1 MLTQVLAR
9 SGRRLRPS
17 LRPPA
22 STTGAAPRRWAAGG
36 PGRTGKAP
44 MDAGGSLSPKVGPTT
59 VDGGGVRLKST
70 LSAGAGGAVG
80 VGAAFAP
87 RRLWASYVSA
97 LQTSP
102 LRTKLVS
109 AFVIFSSTDVAMQ
122 ALTWRQHTMA
132 SNEAP
137 TATLSHTLRR
147 FLADG
152 YDPVRHP
159 STSGLAILHAVV
171 STALSLHARAVRCAL
186 RGTHDRMLIG
196 ACDLL
201 LC

>member
-122 ALTWRQHTMA
+122 ALTWRA

-171 STALSLHARAVRCAL
+171 SSALSLPARAVRCAL